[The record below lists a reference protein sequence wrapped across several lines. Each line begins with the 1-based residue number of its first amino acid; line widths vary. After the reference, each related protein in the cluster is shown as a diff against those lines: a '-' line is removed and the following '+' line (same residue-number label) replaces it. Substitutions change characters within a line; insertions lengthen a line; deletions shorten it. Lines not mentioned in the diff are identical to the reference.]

1 MMFSV
6 SVIGASSP
14 DEKTIDLAYQ
24 VGRMVAGLPA
34 VLICGGLGGV
44 MEAACKGAKEVG
56 GLTVGIIP
64 QVEKSFANQYVD
76 VVICTG
82 MGYARNVMVAYSG
95 DVVVALP
102 GQYGTLSEIAFALS
116 VGKRVFGLGTWEIP
130 GVEMVADLSD
140 LERRIREVMR

>member
-1 MMFSV
+1 MKQV

-14 DEKTIDLAYQ
+14 DQRTVALAYE
-24 VGRMVAGLPA
+24 VGKVVAELGA
-34 VLICGGLGGV
+34 VLVCGGLGGV
-44 MEAACKGAKEVG
+44 MESACRGAKERG

-64 QVEKSFANQYVD
+64 QQDRTFANAYVD
-76 VVICTG
+76 IVICTG

-116 VGKRVFGLGTWEIP
+116 IGKTVLGLGTWDIP
-130 GVEMVADLSD
+130 GVEQLEGIDALRRRLEDL
-140 LERRIREVMR
+140 L